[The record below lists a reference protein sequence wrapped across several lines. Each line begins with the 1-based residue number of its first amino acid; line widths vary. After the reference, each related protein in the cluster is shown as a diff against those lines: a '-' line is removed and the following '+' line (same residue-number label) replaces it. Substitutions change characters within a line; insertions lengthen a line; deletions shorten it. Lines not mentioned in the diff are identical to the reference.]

1 MRCSLA
7 SNGRSLNW
15 SGKMVSAPP
24 HWQNSRRRGMTA
36 EGSKTSRSLK
46 SEWMLW
52 KLGHVCILCQNILI
66 TREKKSKNEIRIWLF
81 CNRDERW
88 ESCDSC
94 WLTEVVTL
102 CYHIFLSLINKD
114 VIVHHDV
121 SLKTSSHAIPADIN
135 SNPIFRC
142 KICKSLN
149 LQPRLTRAQATLF
162 TPAVRLL

>member
-1 MRCSLA
+1 MLLGVKWQIAKLVRKDGVCSSTLA
-7 SNGRSLNW
+7 EQQEKRDDCR
-15 SGKMVSAPP
+15 GK
-24 HWQNSRRRGMTA
+24 
-36 EGSKTSRSLK
+36 
-46 SEWMLW
+46 
-52 KLGHVCILCQNILI
+52 QNIQI
-66 TREKKSKNEIRIWLF
+66 TEKWVNAVKAWTRLHLVSKYSNYKRKKSKNEIRIWLF

-88 ESCDSC
+88 ESCDSR